1 MEDILLYTALVIL
14 SGIIG
19 LITNYLAIR
28 MLFHP
33 YNEHKLFGK
42 IRIPFTPGIIP
53 RNRHRIAVSIARE
66 MRRSV
71 LSNEAIIEEINT
83 KISSTDFIDDIASM
97 KLNELIGSDSKEKIS
112 DRLANLIIDKITSRG
127 YVSKFVDK
135 LYDSIAPKLGFLAG
149 MLGGLK
155 DGFQEQLSSFL
166 SKEGVSELAHIL
178 DDELERVMDEDVR
191 GLLDKLSSNG
201 NEIISNALSKL
212 VGKYMRQVID
222 KIDLEALMVKKIDEM
237 DIKEFEIMLL
247 NVVRKE
253 LRAITYLGG
262 LLGAILG
269 LLNILSI
276 NIF

>member
-1 MEDILLYTALVIL
+1 MDFLLYASLVIL

-19 LITNYLAIR
+19 LVTNYLAIR

-42 IRIPFTPGIIP
+42 IRILFTPGIIP
-53 RNRHRIAVSIARE
+53 RNRHRIAVSIAHE

-71 LSNEAIIEEINT
+71 LSNEAIIEEINS
-83 KISSTDFIDDIASM
+83 KISTTDFIDDIAGM
-97 KLNELIGSDSKEKIS
+97 KINELIGSDSKEKLS
-112 DRLANLIIDKITSRG
+112 NRLANLIIDKITKGG
-127 YVSKFVDK
+127 YVSKIVDK

-166 SKEGVSELAHIL
+166 SKEGVSELAKIL
-178 DDELERVMDEDVR
+178 DDELKRVMEEDVR

-212 VGKYMRQVID
+212 VEKYMSQAID
-222 KIDLEALMVKKIDEM
+222 KIDLESLMVKKIDEM

-262 LLGAILG
+262 FLGAILG
-269 LLNILSI
+269 LLNILFI